1 MIISGF
7 LFLDENDT
15 TGESNL
21 FSCGAGKRLALSVEK
36 LDSNTTVDLT
46 VKGKVDCESTESFDL
61 AITGAGDLQTASSI
75 GDEGIYFVRLDG
87 IQQVMVKNDGTAG
100 EVKVFGT
107 LSD

>member
-15 TGESNL
+15 SGESNP

-36 LDSNTTVDLT
+36 LESNTTVDIT
-46 VKGKVDCESTESFDL
+46 VKGKVDCESTEFYDL
-61 AITGAGDLQTASSI
+61 AVTGASDLQTAATIS
-75 GDEGIYFVRLDG
+75 DEGIYFVRLDG
-87 IQQVMVKNDGTAG
+87 IQQVIVKNDGTAG

>member
-1 MIISGF
+1 MILSGF

-15 TGESNL
+15 TGESNA

-36 LDSNTTVDLT
+36 LESTTIDIT
-46 VKGKVDCESTESFDL
+46 VKGKVDGESDTFFDL
-61 AITGAGDLQTASSI
+61 AVTDASDLSTAASI
-75 GDEGIYFVRLDG
+75 SDEGIYFVKLNG

-100 EVKVFGT
+100 EVKVFGV